1 MPTSSTGVDE
11 VPKVK
16 DKEKKFLV
24 MKETVEKCQQ
34 LVKKAD
40 TDEIDEMSTDE
51 IKAKMIELTSQTKF
65 NLAML
70 DYCEQKMKTKKTK
83 SKTTTKFNI
92 GFIYKG
98 LHLQGSSST
107 RVRTTSLRLT
117 CHGSVSNLH
126 REMCRHVDKSL
137 SDQGISF
144 RSWYQDSHR
153 IRQPHA
159 VQPRFA

>member
-11 VPKVK
+11 VPKAK

-34 LVKKAD
+34 LVKQAD

-51 IKAKMIELTSQTKF
+51 IKAKMIELTSQTTL
-65 NLAML
+65 NHAML

-92 GFIYKG
+92 GFIYKSQNYE
-98 LHLQGSSST
+98 LEIDVSWVSFQST
-107 RVRTTSLRLT
+107 
-117 CHGSVSNLH
+117 
-126 REMCRHVDKSL
+126 
-137 SDQGISF
+137 
-144 RSWYQDSHR
+144 
-153 IRQPHA
+153 P
-159 VQPRFA
+159 